1 MASSDQNISPNKNS
15 LINCKSK
22 KYLSELIYLI
32 KRPLSETLKSN
43 YTDHNVDTDVIL
55 KDIKS
60 ALFRNV
66 QVNGQNIPAEET
78 DLDTTTDYEAFDKDK
93 ESYIQKELLV
103 RWNNSLEK
111 TMILR
116 KTTPA
121 QLRSRLKKLIRH
133 ELKYLATCNVE
144 TTEDQCVKCEDSK
157 VTQEEVDQLL
167 GDTSSK
173 WQSLQQDMD
182 DLGEKAKELLYSVQ
196 VSTRSNPKLD
206 VLYDTP
212 PTSPM
217 QTDSCDMHSEVTTID
232 IPLKLL
238 T

>member
-1 MASSDQNISPNKNS
+1 MDKRERIAT
-15 LINCKSK
+15 
-22 KYLSELIYLI
+22 LSN
-32 KRPLSETLKSN
+32 PLGYK
-43 YTDHNVDTDVIL
+43 
-55 KDIKS
+55 
-60 ALFRNV
+60 
-66 QVNGQNIPAEET
+66 AEN
-78 DLDTTTDYEAFDKDK
+78 YEAFDKDK

-133 ELKYLATCNVE
+133 ELKYL
-144 TTEDQCVKCEDSK
+144 DSK